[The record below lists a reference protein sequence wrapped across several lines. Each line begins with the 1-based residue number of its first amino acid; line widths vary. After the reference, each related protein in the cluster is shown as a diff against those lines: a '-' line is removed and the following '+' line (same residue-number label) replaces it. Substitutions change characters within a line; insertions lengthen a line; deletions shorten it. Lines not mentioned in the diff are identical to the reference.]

1 MRGIVGNTPLRS
13 FIDKG
18 QVGVDWGGLIKRSE
32 VCYVRKYLVHW
43 RGGGRTRTKVWSLV
57 EDEGTVELDRDVV

>member
-43 RGGGRTRTKVWSLV
+43 RGGGKDTNEGV
-57 EDEGTVELDRDVV
+57 ESCRGRGNRGIR